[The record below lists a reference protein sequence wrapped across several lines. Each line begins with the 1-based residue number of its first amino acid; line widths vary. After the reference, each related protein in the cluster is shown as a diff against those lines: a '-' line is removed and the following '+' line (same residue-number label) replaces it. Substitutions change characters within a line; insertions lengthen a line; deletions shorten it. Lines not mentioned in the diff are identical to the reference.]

1 MQILFI
7 NNDGS
12 GFADQIQITEGTT
25 VEALFQ
31 QRVSHGRPQDYL
43 IRVNRQ
49 PTTAGYV
56 LQEGDRVSIT
66 PTKIEGATSHS
77 SEPYSYFPFPLPKG
91 APWEPDNALTVLIA
105 CRPDVSAVIG
115 GICNPGRCF

>member
-31 QRVSHGRPQDYL
+31 QRISHGRPQDYL

-66 PTKIEGATSHS
+66 PTKIEGAISRQLITVFLLPVPS
-77 SEPYSYFPFPLPKG
+77 PKG
-91 APWEPDNALTVLIA
+91 APWEPDNVLTV
-105 CRPDVSAVIG
+105 S
-115 GICNPGRCF
+115 ICSPS

>member
-12 GFADQIQITEGTT
+12 GFADQIQIEAGTS
-25 VEALFQ
+25 VQSLFQ
-31 QRVSHGRPQDYL
+31 QRVPHGRPQDYL

-66 PTKIEGATSHS
+66 PTKIEGATTLSPPTVS
-77 SEPYSYFPFPLPKG
+77 CFPFPYLKG
-91 APWEPDNALTVLIA
+91 ARWEPDNVLTASTYL
-105 CRPDVSAVIG
+105 PS
-115 GICNPGRCF
+115 